1 MGKTPRQIFREF
13 DDTDIADRG
22 SGDVKY
28 HLGHTTLWTT
38 SQGRKIH
45 VSLTFNPSHLELV
58 NPVAMGRL
66 RARQDQAGDTWRAR
80 GLAILVHGDAA
91 FAGEGIVQETLNMST
106 LSGYSVGGTL
116 HVVVNNQVGFTTSPD
131 EARSSIYA
139 TDVAR
144 LLDVPI
150 FHVNGEDP
158 EAVAQVVRLALDF
171 RRAYARDVVI
181 DMYCYRRRGHN
192 EGDEPAFTQPVMY
205 KAIEA
210 RQTVR
215 EGYLDFLLKMGGIS
229 KDQADEIAVR
239 SRREFEEELVA
250 ARQEPPPAPT
260 GLRGRWAGYAGGPDS
275 DVPEPDTGVDRVQL
289 AGLLESLAHVPL
301 DFHPHPKLLR
311 LLEARNDMARG
322 SRPLDWAAGELLAY
336 ATLAVEG
343 SRVRLSGQDTR
354 RGTFSHRHAVLYDVV
369 DGHVYQPLQN
379 LAQRQGPVEVRN
391 SPLSETGVLGF
402 EYGYSLDSPDALV
415 LWEAQ
420 FGDFVNVAQPIIDQF
435 LASAEAKWNRLSGLA
450 LLLPHGLEGQGP
462 EHSSARPERFLQLAA
477 EDNLQVVQPTTP
489 AQLFHVLRR
498 QVRRPWRK
506 PLVVLTPKSLLRHPA
521 VVSSL
526 DDLATGRFQRI
537 LADDR
542 PAGTATSRVL
552 LCSGKVFF
560 ELQKARAERKRD
572 DVAIVRFEQVYPLSN
587 DAIAAALTQY
597 AGAQVAWVQE
607 EAGNQGVAPTIR
619 SRFCCGLPGGL
630 TLTDIIARPDSASPA
645 TGSHRRHEEEQHELI
660 ARAFG

>member
-1 MGKTPRQIFREF
+1 M
-13 DDTDIADRG
+13 
-22 SGDVKY
+22 
-28 HLGHTTLWTT
+28 
-38 SQGRKIH
+38 
-45 VSLTFNPSHLELV
+45 
-58 NPVAMGRL
+58 
-66 RARQDQAGDTWRAR
+66 
-80 GLAILVHGDAA
+80 HGDAA
-91 FAGEGIVQETLNMST
+91 FAGEGVVQETLNMSALT
-106 LSGYSVGGTL
+106 GYSVGGTL

-131 EARSSIYA
+131 EGRSSTYA
-139 TDVAR
+139 TDIAR

-205 KAIEA
+205 KAIDA

-215 EGYLDFLLKMGGIS
+215 EGYLEFLLKMGGMT
-229 KDQADEIAVR
+229 KAVADEIAVR

-250 ARQEPPPAPT
+250 ARHEPAPQPS
-260 GLRGRWAGYAGGPDS
+260 GLRGRWTGYVGGPDAS
-275 DVPEPDTGVDRVQL
+275 APEIDTGVDRIQL
-289 AGLLESLAHVPL
+289 AGLLESLARVPPG
-301 DFHPHPKLLR
+301 FHPHPKLLR
-311 LLEARNDMARG
+311 LLEARTDMARG
-322 SRPLDWAAGELLAY
+322 ARPLDWAAAELLAY
-336 ATLAVEG
+336 ASLATEG
-343 SRVRLSGQDTR
+343 SRVRLSGQDAR
-354 RGTFSHRHAVLYDVV
+354 RGTFSHRHAVLYDAD

-379 LAQRQGPVEVRN
+379 LARRQGPVEVRN

-477 EDNLQVVQPTTP
+477 DDNLQLVQPTTP

-506 PLVVLTPKSLLRHPA
+506 PLVVLTPKSLLRHPS
-521 VVSSL
+521 VVSPL

-537 LADDR
+537 LPDDR
-542 PAGTATSRVL
+542 PEGTATSRVL
-552 LCSGKVFF
+552 LCSGKIFF

-572 DVAIVRFEQVYPLSN
+572 DVALVRFEQLYPLSD
-587 DAIAAALTQY
+587 DAITAALSRY
-597 AGAQVAWVQE
+597 AGVPAAWVQE
-607 EAGNQGVAPTIR
+607 EAGNQGAAPTLR
-619 SRFCCGLPGGL
+619 ARFCRGLPGGL
-630 TLTDIIARPDSASPA
+630 TLVGIIARPDSASPA
-645 TGSHRRHEEEQHELI
+645 TGSHRRHEEEQHDLI
-660 ARAFG
+660 QRAFGVWDDGTAIPSGHR